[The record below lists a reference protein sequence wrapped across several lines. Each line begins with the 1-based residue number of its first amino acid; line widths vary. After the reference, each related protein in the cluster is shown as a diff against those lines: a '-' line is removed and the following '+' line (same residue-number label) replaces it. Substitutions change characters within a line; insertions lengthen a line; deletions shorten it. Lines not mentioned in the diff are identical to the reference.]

1 MREEKSRILHNGI
14 TKSVITKVKER
25 KVGFLRKC
33 LVNLAA
39 SSIDDKHNTSGSS
52 HMDQTWFM

>member
-14 TKSVITKVKER
+14 TKSVIIKVKEQQ
-25 KVGFLRKC
+25 VGFLRK
-33 LVNLAA
+33 LLANLAA
-39 SSIDDKHNTSGSS
+39 SLIDDKPNTSGSC